1 MFDYLNKFNSLNS
14 DLKLIVTSPQAL
26 EIIEKLEKEFNVN
39 LASLIMKIM
48 IKEVDVKQLP
58 VIISAEFNL
67 DPDRSKLLADKIIKN
82 VLYLAADYL
91 SLDLPKENQM
101 LNEIILKLKLKFKDD
116 NSRSRFL
123 LILNKYI
130 IGAKDR
136 SVVREMLVSE
146 VKKGELD
153 LTDKIIDDIFT
164 AVESIKRKE
173 YSEVKSN
180 LKVEDS
186 VLRKIE
192 KLGHGQISSKPR
204 PKLLED
210 KEPVLELAPVKENFE
225 LENLPIIN
233 SEVKKDVLSPENLTN
248 LLDNLKNISTKKE
261 EEKVVVPEKPV
272 IEEKKKEEIVVFEKP
287 IIEEKNIE
295 PETEKKEIPV
305 VKPIDNRPLTNN
317 GKVKMADIKKIK
329 VTGPIDELKFMDL
342 VNFRRLSNNPKEI
355 FVKIKQKLEILK
367 NIDYGKMLEGVK
379 AWRQSPI
386 NKLYLKMFFKASD
399 EGKSIIEVIEELKD
413 SNQEYLTYEEVEA
426 LIEFNRNLLF

>member
-58 VIISAEFNL
+58 VVISAEFNL

-82 VLYLAADYL
+82 VLYPAANYL
-91 SLDLPKENQM
+91 SLDLSKENPM
-101 LNEIILKLKLKFKDD
+101 LDEIILKLKLKFKDD

-136 SVVREMLVSE
+136 YAVREMLVSE
-146 VKKGELD
+146 IKKGELD
-153 LTDKIIDDIFT
+153 LTDKIIDDIFS
-164 AVESIKRKE
+164 AVETIKRKE
-173 YSEVKSN
+173 YSEVKKS
-180 LKVEDS
+180 LKVEDD

-192 KLGHGQISSKPR
+192 KLGHGQISPKPQ

-210 KEPVLELAPVKENFE
+210 KEPVLELAPVKEDFE

-233 SEVKKDVLSPENLTN
+233 PEIKKDVLSPENLTN
-248 LLDNLKNISTKKE
+248 LLDNLKSINTKKE
-261 EEKVVVPEKPV
+261 EVVLEKPV
-272 IEEKKKEEIVVFEKP
+272 IEKKKEEIIPEKP
-287 IIEEKNIE
+287 MVEEKVIK
-295 PETEKKEIPV
+295 PEIQKKETPV
-305 VKPIDNRPLTNN
+305 VKPIVNMPLTNN
-317 GKVKMADIKKIK
+317 GKIKMSDVKKIK

-342 VNFRRLSNNPKEI
+342 VNFRRLSVDPKEI

-379 AWRQSPI
+379 AWRQSPV

-399 EGKSIIEVIEELKD
+399 EGKSILEVIEELKD

>member
-14 DLKLIVTSPQAL
+14 NLKLIVTSPQAL

-58 VIISAEFNL
+58 IFISAEFNL
-67 DPDRSKLLADKIIKN
+67 DPDRSKLLANKIIKN
-82 VLYLAADYL
+82 VLYPAADYL
-91 SLDLPKENQM
+91 SLDLPKENPM
-101 LNEIILKLKLKFKDD
+101 LDEIILKLKLKFKND
-116 NSRSRFL
+116 NHRSRFL
-123 LILNKYI
+123 SILNKYI

-136 SVVREMLVSE
+136 HAVREMLISE
-146 VKKGELD
+146 FKKEELD
-153 LTDKIIDDIFT
+153 LTDKTIDDIFS
-164 AVESIKRKE
+164 AVENIKIKE
-173 YSEVKSN
+173 YSEVKKN
-180 LKVEDS
+180 LKVEDD

-192 KLGHGQISSKPR
+192 KLGHGQISPKPQ

-210 KEPVLELAPVKENFE
+210 KEPILELAPVKENFE
-225 LENLPIIN
+225 LDILPIIDK
-233 SEVKKDVLSPENLTN
+233 EVKKDILSPENLTN
-248 LLDNLKNISTKKE
+248 LLDNLKNINTKKE
-261 EEKVVVPEKPV
+261 EVIPEKPV
-272 IEEKKKEEIVVFEKP
+272 IEKKV
-287 IIEEKNIE
+287 IE
-295 PETEKKEIPV
+295 PKIQPKEIPV
-305 VKPIDNRPLTNN
+305 VKPIVNLPLTNN
-317 GKVKMADIKKIK
+317 GKIKMSDIKTIK

-342 VNFRRLSNNPKEI
+342 VNFRRLSVNPKEI

-379 AWRQSPI
+379 AWRQSPV

-413 SNQEYLTYEEVEA
+413 SNQDYLTYEEIEA